1 MADLPSFRI
10 DLSNECLWRTD
21 APGENERLDLP
32 PKTFQLLRYLLA
44 NKGRAIGS
52 DELLDALW
60 QGVHV
65 QPEVV
70 KTHILAIRNALDDRS
85 EKPRFIETV
94 RGRGY
99 RFIGSIGDVSAFP
112 LEASQSGDPLFVGRD
127 TPLEALMSRF
137 RQAQSGRLQL
147 VFLSGEPG
155 LGKSTVVRKFLAQLS
170 VSSSP
175 VVGYGQCIEGLA
187 GTEPYYPILEALAVL
202 CAGALGTTV
211 LRSLITLAPSWAV
224 QMPAHVSHEQRLALQ
239 PLLAVSG
246 RERMLREGCELL
258 ERLASQ
264 RTIILVLEN
273 IHWSDYATLDFL
285 SAISRRR
292 SAARLLIIATYR
304 PEDAD
309 GRHPLRGLVHDL
321 VLNRYGSEIALQ
333 PLTESAVA
341 AFIGDDPHAN
351 ASKAFAHLLREW
363 SGGNPLFM
371 QATLDHLAER
381 GLVARRPDGS
391 WHLQTP
397 AESIKRE
404 TPPTL
409 GRLIE
414 TRFEWLPETER
425 RILEAA
431 SVTGLQFCAS
441 VAVAATDLDF
451 YAFEDACE
459 SLCRRMLFIQHDGL
473 RLLPGGRQLRQYR
486 FRHDIYRQ
494 VLYDLLGPA
503 RLSRLHAA
511 IGSRLEAVYP
521 PDERDPV
528 AGELA
533 GHFARA
539 AEWQKALTYF
549 RIALRIAIRRFAYS
563 DALAMLDR
571 ADDLT
576 AGLPA
581 EIKAATEIE
590 FLDRRAAIYVATH
603 DRRAAEAHAVL
614 LRRATELGDV
624 DMQARC
630 LLRQAQVASWRD
642 KALCLRLLKDIEAL
656 SARQQSPTVRALT
669 RLNVLIRRIWIDGWN
684 GEDVRLCEET
694 VAFLRA
700 EGESLT
706 TARAMIDFGMI
717 GVFASRYREVCQS
730 LRVDYQ
736 YIIDHANYRDEPD
749 IPRALWMH
757 DIGVPV
763 CLLFLGD
770 FAGSLAAFDEAVA
783 RYEANGNHSESR
795 GLKVYRALVYLFT
808 GKVDAVFDT
817 CRVIADAVRE
827 QRVADPAIADMLPIE
842 RRLSLVLCA
851 LAEIAV
857 GHHTA
862 ARGYLTAAEDEMN
875 RQAVLLDWYWRLA
888 MEFGWVNLS
897 LAEGNVVAA
906 QEHAEELVGLAEQT
920 DERTWRALAWDA
932 LARVAIARDAPA
944 ESLRHVASA
953 LDVSEGFETP
963 LATWQVHE
971 TAAAAYAALDDAE
984 NAAKSTELSASA
996 RLALVE

>member
-10 DLSNECLWRTD
+10 DIPNECLWRTD
-21 APGENERLDLP
+21 VPGEAERLDLP

-44 NKGRAIGS
+44 NKGRTITSA
-52 DELLDALW
+52 ELLDALW
-60 QGVHV
+60 QDVHV

-70 KTHILAIRNALDDRS
+70 KTHILAIRNALQDRL
-85 EKPRFIETV
+85 ERPRFIETV

-99 RFIGSIGDVSAFP
+99 RFIGSIGSVSTFSSDAMGT
-112 LEASQSGDPLFVGRD
+112 GDPLFVGRD
-127 TPLEALMSRF
+127 TPLDMLMSKF
-137 RQAQSGRLQL
+137 RQAQSGSLQL
-147 VFLSGEPG
+147 VFVSGEPG
-155 LGKSTVVRKFLAQLS
+155 LGKSTVVRKFLEQLS
-170 VSSSP
+170 ASSSP
-175 VVGYGQCIEGLA
+175 VAGFGQCVEGLA
-187 GTEPYYPILEALAVL
+187 GTEPYYPILEALAGL
-202 CAGALGTTV
+202 CESPLGSTV
-211 LRSLITLAPSWAV
+211 LRSLVTLAPSWAV

-264 RTIILVLEN
+264 RPIILVLEN

-304 PEDAD
+304 PEDVE
-309 GRHPLRGLVHDL
+309 GRHPLRSLVHDL

-333 PLTESAVA
+333 PLTESAVE
-341 AFIGDDPHAN
+341 AFIGDDPRTS

-363 SGGNPLFM
+363 SGGNPLYM
-371 QATLDHLAER
+371 QATLDHLVDR
-381 GLVARRPDGS
+381 GLVAREADGS
-391 WHLQTP
+391 WRLQAP
-397 AESIKRE
+397 ADSIKRE

-409 GRLIE
+409 GRLIAA
-414 TRFEWLPETER
+414 RFEWLPETER
-425 RILEAA
+425 QILEAA

-441 VAVAATDLDF
+441 IAVAATDLDF

-459 SLCRRMLFIQHDGL
+459 NLCRRMLFIQHDGL
-473 RLLPGGRQLRQYR
+473 RSLPDGGQLRQYR
-486 FRHDIYRQ
+486 FRHDIFRQ

-503 RLSRLHAA
+503 RLSRLHGA
-511 IGSRLEAVYP
+511 IGGRLEAIYP
-521 PDERDPV
+521 PAERDAV

-539 AEWQKALTYF
+539 AEWRKALTYF
-549 RIALRIAIRRFAYS
+549 RMALRIAIRRFAYS

-571 ADDLT
+571 ANELI
-576 AGLPA
+576 AGMPA
-581 EIKAATEIE
+581 EMRPATEIE

-603 DRRAAEAHAVL
+603 DLRAAETHAAL
-614 LRRATELGDV
+614 LKKAAAQGDV
-624 DMQARC
+624 DMQVRC

-642 KALCLRLLKDIEAL
+642 KALCLHLLKDVEAL
-656 SARQQSPTVRALT
+656 SVEQRSSPARALT
-669 RLNVLIRRIWIDGWN
+669 RLNVFIRRIWIDGWN
-684 GEDVRLCEET
+684 DEDVRLCEET
-694 VAFLRA
+694 VALLRA

-717 GVFASRYREVCQS
+717 GVFASRYRDVCQS

-770 FAGSLAAFDEAVA
+770 FAGALAAFDEAVA
-783 RYEANGNHSESR
+783 RYEANGNHAESR

-808 GKVDAVFDT
+808 GRLEAVFET
-817 CRVIADAVRE
+817 CRAVADAVRE
-827 QRVADPAIADMLPIE
+827 GNGADPAIADMLPIE
-842 RRLSLVLCA
+842 QRLSLILCA
-851 LAEIAV
+851 LAEIAS
-857 GHHTA
+857 GNHKA
-862 ARGYLTAAEDEMN
+862 ARAYLAATEDEMN
-875 RQAVLLDWYWRLA
+875 RQPVLLDWYWRLS
-888 MEFGWVNLS
+888 MEFGWVNLL
-897 LAEGNVVAA
+897 LAEGDLAAA
-906 QEHAEELVGLAEQT
+906 QEHAEEFVGLAEQT

-932 LARVAIARDAPA
+932 LARVAIARGAPA
-944 ESLRHVASA
+944 EALDHVASG
-953 LDVSEGFETP
+953 LGVSEGFETP

-984 NAAKSTELSASA
+984 NAAKSSELSASA
-996 RLALVE
+996 RLVLLE